1 MPEAFQAIAVDCGA
15 SNGRAVVGVLSADDR
30 LEIHEVRRF
39 PNQMMQLADGL
50 HWDFDRL
57 TGEVRAAVDDAL
69 GASFEPRSV
78 GVDTWGV
85 DYVIVGEDGRPVEQ
99 PFAYRDSRTEGVMD
113 RLFADVISPEELYGI
128 TGIQFMSINTLI
140 QLASEVFEQSGRLE
154 RGHRILMMPDA
165 LACQLSGAMVAEA
178 TIASTSQMLDART
191 RTWSDELVGRLGLRR
206 DLLPDIVEPGTVL
219 GKCTRESGSGDID
232 VVATAGHDTASA
244 VAAVPAEGDAPW
256 AYVSSGTWSLV
267 GVETGEPLLTDEARE
282 VGVTNEGG
290 VDATYRLLKNIT
302 GLWLLQECMRIW
314 EERGRKLTI
323 QEVCAAAAEAPSDGP
338 LVDPDNASFL
348 APRDM
353 LAAIADFCTRTN
365 QAPPESVAATAR
377 CVFES
382 LALKT
387 RVVIDR
393 IAGLIHTEPE
403 VIHMV
408 GGGAR
413 NELLCRMTAD
423 AAARPVV
430 AGPSEATAIGNL
442 LVQAKAAGRIGSL
455 PELRQIVRSNVAPV
469 RYEPCGAD
477 SWRKR
482 LEQFQELLP

>member
-1 MPEAFQAIAVDCGA
+1 MPEDFQAIAVDCGA
-15 SNGRAVVGVLSADDR
+15 SNGRAVVGVLSADGR
-30 LEIHEVRRF
+30 LEVHDIRRF
-39 PNQMMQLADGL
+39 PNEMMQLADGL

-69 GASFEPRSV
+69 GAGFEPRSV
-78 GVDTWGV
+78 GIDTWGV
-85 DYVIVGEDGRPVEQ
+85 DYVIVGEDGRPVGQ
-99 PFAYRDSRTEGVMD
+99 PFAYRDSRTDGVTE
-113 RLFADVISPEELYGI
+113 RLFAEVISPEELYAI

-140 QLASEVFEQSGRLE
+140 QLASEVFDHSERLE
-154 RGHRILMMPDA
+154 SGHRILMMPDA
-165 LACQLSGAMVAEA
+165 LACQLSGTMVAEA

-191 RTWSDELVGRLGLRR
+191 RTWSDELIGRLGLRR

-219 GKCTRESGSGDID
+219 GKCRTEPSSGDID

-244 VAAVPAEGDAPW
+244 VAAVPAEGGAPW

-267 GVETGEPLLTDEARE
+267 GVETNEPLLTDKARE

-290 VDATYRLLKNIT
+290 VDATYRLLRNIT

-314 EERGRKLTI
+314 EARGRKLTI

-338 LVDPDNASFL
+338 LVDPDDPSFL
-348 APRDM
+348 APKDM
-353 LAAIADFCTRTN
+353 PAAITDFCSRTG
-365 QAPPESVAATAR
+365 QSPPESASATAR

-393 IAGLIHTEPE
+393 IAALTRTEPE

-408 GGGAR
+408 GGGSK
-413 NELLCRMTAD
+413 NGLLCRMTAD
-423 AAARPVV
+423 AAARPVI

-455 PELRQIVRSNVAPV
+455 TELRQIVRSNVEPL
-469 RYEPCGAD
+469 RYEPLGAD
-477 SWRKR
+477 TWR
-482 LEQFQELLP
+482 